1 MKTHHSQHPKGG
13 DSSSLQEHVRNRNYR
28 PHPISIQ
35 SQTRPMASIF
45 FFPSSQKGVTKPFF
59 LTPSPIPRALHLLIW
74 L

>member
-13 DSSSLQEHVRNRNYR
+13 DSSSLQEHMRNRNYR

-45 FFPSSQKGVTKPFF
+45 FFSILSKGSHKALFPDPF
-59 LTPSPIPRALHLLIW
+59 PHS
-74 L
+74 